1 MRLYIRNKENNE
13 VIAALTTNRRMTQEE
28 VCEACGIELAITQED
43 YDGMPEN
50 GKYDIECLD
59 FTSAPPEVTRS
70 WKVYGAAGHRQRESF
85 NESQSYDWTMG
96 EDVRRIEIE
105 NADKTGTNEYTI
117 IRITR
122 NTSGECEDELRGQIT
137 DGLFEN
143 CRVGDVVEI

>member
-1 MRLYIRNKENNE
+1 MKWEIINKANGEE
-13 VIAALTTNRRMTQEE
+13 IASLLTNHSMTEE
-28 VCEACGIELAITQED
+28 EICEACGVELARTEED
-43 YDGMPEN
+43 FRGMPEN